1 MPVSFAV
8 LECESEAPK
17 VAVRGWRKL
26 PTKNYPLVAS
36 AARAP
41 LPSGRATQTEGP
53 ELASTRP
60 LTAARE
66 RSPFDVSPPYSAAIP
81 TAWRRFAFGLQRSV
95 GLAIDCGRGGSGRR
109 GGREL

>member
-17 VAVRGWRKL
+17 IAVRGWRMP

-41 LPSGRATQTEGP
+41 SDRRMTEVRGQRSGREP
-53 ELASTRP
+53 NSHHP
-60 LTAARE
+60 AA
-66 RSPFDVSPPYSAAIP
+66 
-81 TAWRRFAFGLQRSV
+81 
-95 GLAIDCGRGGSGRR
+95 
-109 GGREL
+109 